1 MSSHHDPYIT
11 IQQRQQQE
19 ENKKDSSSTI
29 QKKFLVFPRRHNG
42 RKQEVIVVMAGIL
55 VLVLVDLLHQ
65 YWMDL
70 SANYTTQAV
79 YDEYGSKQV
88 GCLLEQNSSS

>member
-11 IQQRQQQE
+11 IQQRQE
-19 ENKKDSSSTI
+19 KENKKDSSSTI

-55 VLVLVDLLHQ
+55 VLVDLLHQ

-70 SANYTTQAV
+70 SAIYTTQAV

-88 GCLLEQNSSS
+88 VY